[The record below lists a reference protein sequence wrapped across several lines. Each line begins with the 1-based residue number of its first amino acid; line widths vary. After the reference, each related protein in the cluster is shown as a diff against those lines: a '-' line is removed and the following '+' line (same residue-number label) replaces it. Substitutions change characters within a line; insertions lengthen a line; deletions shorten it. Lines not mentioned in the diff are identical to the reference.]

1 MALTADYQ
9 QLLRGWLK
17 GHEQAQ
23 ACIETLF
30 EIVHVCDD
38 LTDRDAVLTT
48 ARMQQAFQ
56 LALIELPRNPFYVT
70 HFALLNGAL
79 QVAYLNWQIANRMEV
94 SMSPTALPL
103 AFVLRSSYTDLITL
117 CAAILGG
124 TEWAIQVG
132 YESRLHASQEGLE
145 QYTVNLRR
153 ERRQTNCM
161 EVPDGLHE

>member
-1 MALTADYQ
+1 MALTPAYQ

-38 LTDRDAVLTT
+38 LTDRDATLTT
-48 ARMQQAFQ
+48 ARVQEAFQ
-56 LALIELPRNPFYVT
+56 KALIELPRNPFYVAN
-70 HFALLNGAL
+70 FALLNGAL

-94 SMSPTALPL
+94 SMSPTVLPL

-117 CAAILGG
+117 CASILGG
-124 TEWAIQVG
+124 TDWAIQVG

-145 QYTVNLRR
+145 HYTVNLRL
-153 ERRQTNCM
+153 ERRQTNCV
-161 EVPDGLHE
+161 EVPHGLHE